1 MYNPNLILCF
11 DTETSGLFRKN
22 EQPYILQMSWC
33 IYDTIDQAIIKMS
46 DTYICV
52 PDTVVITEEIT
63 AINGATREKCNAGV
77 SIVVALKQFY
87 DDFQHCG
94 LIVAHNIEFDKRMV
108 MTEWTRHRNELIDY
122 RFDIIFSSGWLID
135 KNIKMKCTQ
144 SIGTNLC
151 KLTFPNR
158 NGYKYPKLVELYQFL
173 FHETPENLHNSMVDI
188 LVCLRCFLKMQY
200 QYDIDPEIF
209 HRITE
214 YYMKSEKSTRRAE
227 LLNAR
232 MGMKSFYTRHKM
244 REKTIFSEL
253 CCF

>member
-1 MYNPNLILCF
+1 MTKHNRNLVLCF
-11 DTETSGLFRKN
+11 DTETSGLFKKN
-22 EQPYILQMSWC
+22 ESPYILQMSWC
-33 IYDTIDQAIIKMS
+33 IYDTLGQAIIKMS

-52 PDTVVITEEIT
+52 PDTVVITDEIT
-63 AINGATREKCNAGV
+63 AINGATRAKCNAGV

-87 DDFQHCG
+87 EDFQHCG

-108 MTEWTRHRNELIDY
+108 MTEWARHRDEMDCQ
-122 RFDIIFSSGWLID
+122 FDVMFSPTWLITN
-135 KNIKMKCTQ
+135 NIKMKCTQ

-151 KLTFPNR
+151 RLTLPNR
-158 NGYKYPKLVELYQFL
+158 SGYKYPKLVELYQFL

-188 LVCLRCFLKMQY
+188 LVCLRCFLKMHY
-200 QYDIDPEIF
+200 QYDIDSKIF

-214 YYMKSEKSTRRAE
+214 YYMKSGQSEKRAE

-232 MGMKSFYTRHKM
+232 MGVKPFYTNTN
-244 REKTIFSEL
+244 EKTIFSEL